1 MLQLV
6 LLDAVIVPVGEG
18 RVGGGAKERQVEGA
32 HEGGR
37 GVATGGGG
45 AAVGDS
51 GVRSF
56 ERAGVIVRGDGDGGT
71 GA

>member
-6 LLDAVIVPVGEG
+6 LLDAVVVPVGEG
-18 RVGGGAKERQVEGA
+18 RVGCGAKERQVEGA
-32 HEGGR
+32 QERGR

-45 AAVGDS
+45 AAVGDG
-51 GVRSF
+51 GVRSL
-56 ERAGVIVRGDGDGGT
+56 ERAGVVVGGDGDGGT